1 MIKERLNNL
10 RPYVRG
16 VRFVKDMA
24 VVDVVFKDG
33 WDVYEND
40 VVTYKPSKSSKNY
53 FMFFP
58 KDQESSDF
66 DLLLDHIEDIIE
78 NNIERE
84 NKLVLL
90 KAKVEELKVLF
101 DSNPLSELERLKFK
115 IEDIEEP
122 TLEDLNS
129 SVKEVGNE
137 LDNIIHTETDDIT
150 NHNGVE
156 LPPKIPK
163 EIEEEVIEKEEV

>member
-33 WDVYEND
+33 WDVYENNI
-40 VVTYKPSKSSKNY
+40 VTYKPSKSSKNY

-66 DLLLDHIEDIIE
+66 DLLLDHIEDIIG

-101 DSNPLSELERLKFK
+101 DSKPLTELERLKFK
-115 IEDIEEP
+115 IEEIDEP
-122 TLEDLNS
+122 TLEELNIPIKVDNLGETTLTDE
-129 SVKEVGNE
+129 VK
-137 LDNIIHTETDDIT
+137 

-156 LPPKIPK
+156 LPPIIPK

>member
-33 WDVYEND
+33 WDVYESSI
-40 VVTYKPSKSSKNY
+40 VTYKPSKSSKNY

-66 DLLLDHIEDIIE
+66 DLLLDHIEDIIG

-101 DSNPLSELERLKFK
+101 DSKPLTELERLKFK
-115 IEDIEEP
+115 IEEIDEP
-122 TLEDLNS
+122 TLGDLNTPIKADALEDVILTDE
-129 SVKEVGNE
+129 VK
-137 LDNIIHTETDDIT
+137 

-156 LPPKIPK
+156 LPPIVPK

>member
-33 WDVYEND
+33 WDVYENNI
-40 VVTYKPSKSSKNY
+40 VTYKPSKSSKNY

-66 DLLLDHIEDIIE
+66 DLLLDHIEDIIG

-101 DSNPLSELERLKFK
+101 DSKPLTELERLKFK
-115 IEDIEEP
+115 IEEIDEP
-122 TLEDLNS
+122 TLEELNIPIKVDNLEETTLTDE
-129 SVKEVGNE
+129 VK
-137 LDNIIHTETDDIT
+137 

-156 LPPKIPK
+156 LPPIVPK

>member
-33 WDVYEND
+33 WDVYESSI
-40 VVTYKPSKSSKNY
+40 VTYKPSKSSKNY

-66 DLLLDHIEDIIE
+66 DLLLDHIEDIIG

-101 DSNPLSELERLKFK
+101 DSKPLTELERLKFK
-115 IEDIEEP
+115 IDEIDEP
-122 TLEDLNS
+122 TLGDLNTPIKADALEDVILTDE
-129 SVKEVGNE
+129 VK
-137 LDNIIHTETDDIT
+137 

-156 LPPKIPK
+156 LPPIVPK

>member
-1 MIKERLNNL
+1 MMIKERLNNL

-33 WDVYEND
+33 WDVYENNI
-40 VVTYKPSKSSKNY
+40 VTYKPSKSSKNY

-66 DLLLDHIEDIIE
+66 DLLLDHIEDIIG

-101 DSNPLSELERLKFK
+101 DSKPLTELERLKFK
-115 IEDIEEP
+115 IEEIDEP
-122 TLEDLNS
+122 TLEELNIPIKVDNLEETTLTDE
-129 SVKEVGNE
+129 VK
-137 LDNIIHTETDDIT
+137 

-156 LPPKIPK
+156 LPPIVPK

>member
-1 MIKERLNNL
+1 MMIKERLNNL

-33 WDVYEND
+33 WDVYENSI
-40 VVTYKPSKSSKNY
+40 VTYKPSKSSKNY

-58 KDQESSDF
+58 MDQESSDF

-78 NNIERE
+78 SNIERE

-101 DSNPLSELERLKFK
+101 DSKPLTELERLKFK
-115 IEDIEEP
+115 FE
-122 TLEDLNS
+122 
-129 SVKEVGNE
+129 G
-137 LDNIIHTETDDIT
+137 
-150 NHNGVE
+150 
-156 LPPKIPK
+156 
-163 EIEEEVIEKEEV
+163 

>member
-33 WDVYEND
+33 WDVYENNI
-40 VVTYKPSKSSKNY
+40 VTYKPSKSSKNY

-66 DLLLDHIEDIIE
+66 DLLLDHIEDIIG

-101 DSNPLSELERLKFK
+101 DSKSLTELERLKFK
-115 IEDIEEP
+115 IEEIDEP
-122 TLEDLNS
+122 TLEDLNTPIKADALENVILTDE
-129 SVKEVGNE
+129 VK
-137 LDNIIHTETDDIT
+137 

-156 LPPKIPK
+156 LPPTIPK

>member
-1 MIKERLNNL
+1 MMIKERLNNL

-33 WDVYEND
+33 WDVYENN
-40 VVTYKPSKSSKNY
+40 VVTYKLSKSSNNY
-53 FMFFP
+53 YMFFP

-66 DLLLDHIEDIIE
+66 DTLLDHIEDIID

-101 DSNPLSELERLKFK
+101 DSKPLSELERLKFK
-115 IEDIEEP
+115 IEDIEILP
-122 TLEDLNS
+122 KLEELKIKRVEENGELTQNE
-129 SVKEVGNE
+129 VK
-137 LDNIIHTETDDIT
+137 

-156 LPPKIPK
+156 LPPNIPK
-163 EIEEEVIEKEEV
+163 EIEKEVIEKEEV

>member
-33 WDVYEND
+33 WDVYENSI
-40 VVTYKPSKSSKNY
+40 VTYKPSKSSKNY

-58 KDQESSDF
+58 MDQESSDF

-78 NNIERE
+78 SNIERE

-101 DSNPLSELERLKFK
+101 DSKPLTELERLKFK
-115 IEDIEEP
+115 FEEVDIIPKLEELNIP
-122 TLEDLNS
+122 IKADALENVILTDE
-129 SVKEVGNE
+129 VK
-137 LDNIIHTETDDIT
+137 

-156 LPPKIPK
+156 LPPIVPK

>member
-33 WDVYEND
+33 WDVYENNI
-40 VVTYKPSKSSKNY
+40 VTYKPSKSSKNY

-66 DLLLDHIEDIIE
+66 DLLLDHIEDIIG

-101 DSNPLSELERLKFK
+101 DSKPLTELERLKFK
-115 IEDIEEP
+115 IEEVDIIPKLEELNIP
-122 TLEDLNS
+122 VKVDNLGETTLTDE
-129 SVKEVGNE
+129 VK
-137 LDNIIHTETDDIT
+137 

-156 LPPKIPK
+156 LPPTVPK

>member
-1 MIKERLNNL
+1 MMIKERLNNL

-33 WDVYEND
+33 WDVYENKDGWD
-40 VVTYKPSKSSKNY
+40 VYENSIVTYKPSKSSKNY

-58 KDQESSDF
+58 MDQESSDF

-78 NNIERE
+78 SNIERE

-101 DSNPLSELERLKFK
+101 DSKPLTELERLKFK
-115 IEDIEEP
+115 FEEVDI
-122 TLEDLNS
+122 
-129 SVKEVGNE
+129 
-137 LDNIIHTETDDIT
+137 
-150 NHNGVE
+150 
-156 LPPKIPK
+156 IPK
-163 EIEEEVIEKEEV
+163 RN

>member
-33 WDVYEND
+33 WDVYENSI
-40 VVTYKPSKSSKNY
+40 VTYKPSKSSKNY

-78 NNIERE
+78 SNIERE

-101 DSNPLSELERLKFK
+101 DSKSLTELERLKFK
-115 IEDIEEP
+115 IEEIDEP
-122 TLEDLNS
+122 TLEELNIPIKVDNLGETTLTDE
-129 SVKEVGNE
+129 VK
-137 LDNIIHTETDDIT
+137 

-156 LPPKIPK
+156 LPPIIPK

>member
-1 MIKERLNNL
+1 M
-10 RPYVRG
+10 
-16 VRFVKDMA
+16 
-24 VVDVVFKDG
+24 
-33 WDVYEND
+33 
-40 VVTYKPSKSSKNY
+40 
-53 FMFFP
+53 
-58 KDQESSDF
+58 
-66 DLLLDHIEDIIE
+66 
-78 NNIERE
+78 
-84 NKLVLL
+84 
-90 KAKVEELKVLF
+90 KARVEELKVLF
-101 DSNPLSELERLKFK
+101 DNKPLSELERLKFK

>member
-24 VVDVVFKDG
+24 VVDVVLKEG
-33 WDVYEND
+33 WDVYENN

-53 FMFFP
+53 FMFYP
-58 KDQESSDF
+58 NDQMSSDF

-101 DSNPLSELERLKFK
+101 DSKPLTELERLKFK
-115 IEDIEEP
+115 IEEIDEP
-122 TLEDLNS
+122 TLEDLNTPIKVDVLEDVILTDE
-129 SVKEVGNE
+129 VK
-137 LDNIIHTETDDIT
+137 

-156 LPPKIPK
+156 LPPIVPK

>member
-33 WDVYEND
+33 WDVYENSI
-40 VVTYKPSKSSKNY
+40 VTYKPSKSSKNY

-66 DLLLDHIEDIIE
+66 DLLLDHIEDIIG

-101 DSNPLSELERLKFK
+101 DSKSLTELERLKFK
-115 IEDIEEP
+115 IEEIDEP
-122 TLEDLNS
+122 TLGDLNTPIKADALEDVILTDE
-129 SVKEVGNE
+129 VK
-137 LDNIIHTETDDIT
+137 

-156 LPPKIPK
+156 LPPIVPK

>member
-33 WDVYEND
+33 WDVYENSI
-40 VVTYKPSKSSKNY
+40 VTYKPSKSSKNY

-66 DLLLDHIEDIIE
+66 DLLLDHIEDIIG

-101 DSNPLSELERLKFK
+101 DSKSLTELERLKFK
-115 IEDIEEP
+115 IEEIDEP
-122 TLEDLNS
+122 TLEELNIPIKVDNLGETTLTDE
-129 SVKEVGNE
+129 VK
-137 LDNIIHTETDDIT
+137 

-156 LPPKIPK
+156 LPPIIPK

>member
-33 WDVYEND
+33 WDVYESSI
-40 VVTYKPSKSSKNY
+40 VTYKPSKSSKNY

-66 DLLLDHIEDIIE
+66 DLLLDHIEDIIG

-101 DSNPLSELERLKFK
+101 DSKPLTELERLKFK
-115 IEDIEEP
+115 IDEIDEP
-122 TLEDLNS
+122 TLGDLNTPIKADALEDVVLTDE
-129 SVKEVGNE
+129 VK
-137 LDNIIHTETDDIT
+137 

-156 LPPKIPK
+156 LPPIVPK

>member
-33 WDVYEND
+33 WDVYENNI
-40 VVTYKPSKSSKNY
+40 VTYKPSKSSKNY

-66 DLLLDHIEDIIE
+66 DLLLDHIEDIIG

-101 DSNPLSELERLKFK
+101 DSKPLTELERLKFK
-115 IEDIEEP
+115 IDEIDEP
-122 TLEDLNS
+122 TLEDVILTDE
-129 SVKEVGNE
+129 VK
-137 LDNIIHTETDDIT
+137 

-156 LPPKIPK
+156 LPPTVPK

>member
-33 WDVYEND
+33 WDVYENSI
-40 VVTYKPSKSSKNY
+40 VTYKPSKSSKNY

-58 KDQESSDF
+58 MDQESSDF

-78 NNIERE
+78 SNIERE

-101 DSNPLSELERLKFK
+101 DSKPLTELERLKFK
-115 IEDIEEP
+115 IEEIDEP
-122 TLEDLNS
+122 TLEDLNTPIKVDVLEDVILTDE
-129 SVKEVGNE
+129 VK
-137 LDNIIHTETDDIT
+137 

-156 LPPKIPK
+156 LPPIVPK

>member
-33 WDVYEND
+33 WDVYENNI
-40 VVTYKPSKSSKNY
+40 VTYKPSKSSKNY

-66 DLLLDHIEDIIE
+66 DLLLDHIEDIIG

-101 DSNPLSELERLKFK
+101 DSKPLTELERLKFK
-115 IEDIEEP
+115 IEEIDEP
-122 TLEDLNS
+122 TLEELNIPIKVDNLGETTLTDE
-129 SVKEVGNE
+129 VK
-137 LDNIIHTETDDIT
+137 

-156 LPPKIPK
+156 LPPIVPK

>member
-33 WDVYEND
+33 WDVYESSI
-40 VVTYKPSKSSKNY
+40 VTYKPSKSSKNY

-66 DLLLDHIEDIIE
+66 DLLLDHIEDIIG

-101 DSNPLSELERLKFK
+101 DSKPLTELERLKFK
-115 IEDIEEP
+115 IDEIDEP
-122 TLEDLNS
+122 TLGDLNTPIKADALEDVILTDE
-129 SVKEVGNE
+129 VK
-137 LDNIIHTETDDIT
+137 

-156 LPPKIPK
+156 LPPTVPK

>member
-24 VVDVVFKDG
+24 VVDVVFKEG
-33 WDVYEND
+33 WDVYENN

-53 FMFFP
+53 FMFYP
-58 KDQESSDF
+58 NDQVSSDF

-115 IEDIEEP
+115 IEDIELAP
-122 TLEDLNS
+122 KLEELKVNRMEENGNLTDNE
-129 SVKEVGNE
+129 VK
-137 LDNIIHTETDDIT
+137 
-150 NHNGVE
+150 NHNCVE
-156 LPPKIPK
+156 LPPSIPK
-163 EIEEEVIEKEEV
+163 EVESEVIEKEEV

>member
-33 WDVYEND
+33 WDVYENSI
-40 VVTYKPSKSSKNY
+40 VTYKPSKSSKNY

-58 KDQESSDF
+58 MDQESSDF
-66 DLLLDHIEDIIE
+66 DLLLDHIEDIIG

-101 DSNPLSELERLKFK
+101 DSKPLTELERLKFK
-115 IEDIEEP
+115 IEEIDEP
-122 TLEDLNS
+122 TLEDLNTPIKVDVLEDVILTDE
-129 SVKEVGNE
+129 VK
-137 LDNIIHTETDDIT
+137 

-156 LPPKIPK
+156 LPPIVPK

>member
-1 MIKERLNNL
+1 MMIKERLNNL

-33 WDVYEND
+33 WDVYENNI
-40 VVTYKPSKSSKNY
+40 VTYKPSKSSKNY

-66 DLLLDHIEDIIE
+66 DLLLDHIEDIIG

-101 DSNPLSELERLKFK
+101 DSKPLTELERLKFK
-115 IEDIEEP
+115 IEEIDEP
-122 TLEDLNS
+122 TLEELNIPIKVDNLGETTLTDE
-129 SVKEVGNE
+129 VK
-137 LDNIIHTETDDIT
+137 

-156 LPPKIPK
+156 LPPTIPK

>member
-1 MIKERLNNL
+1 MFY
-10 RPYVRG
+10 P
-16 VRFVKDMA
+16 
-24 VVDVVFKDG
+24 
-33 WDVYEND
+33 ND
-40 VVTYKPSKSSKNY
+40 QV
-53 FMFFP
+53 
-58 KDQESSDF
+58 SSDF

-115 IEDIEEP
+115 IEDIELAP
-122 TLEDLNS
+122 KLEELKVNRMEENGNLTDNE
-129 SVKEVGNE
+129 VK
-137 LDNIIHTETDDIT
+137 

-156 LPPKIPK
+156 LPPSIPK
-163 EIEEEVIEKEEV
+163 EVESEVIEKEGV